1 MISIVLNGV
10 EEQLEMPVMV
20 SEYLSARQINP
31 DHVVVEINRVIIDKS
46 NFSTVRIIEGDRVEI
61 LRFVGG
67 G

>member
-10 EEQLEMPVMV
+10 EEQLETPVTV
-20 SEYLSARQINP
+20 SEYLSERQINS
-31 DHVVVEINRVIIDKS
+31 DHVVVEINRLIIDKS
-46 NFSTVRIIEGDRVEI
+46 NFSTVQIIKGDRVEI

>member
-10 EEQLEMPVMV
+10 EEQMERPLMV
-20 SEYLSARQINP
+20 SEYLSERQINP
-31 DHVVVEINRVIIDKS
+31 DHVVVEINRSIIDKS
-46 NFSTVRIIEGDRVEI
+46 KFSTVQIIEGDRVEI